1 MKLYPLIAI
10 AYLALVGCATNPTA
24 VPDRVATMKFGPVT
38 TPLGQAGTESTI
50 RILEERERANVA
62 AQDFAALEEIW
73 SEHFIVNSPFNQIA
87 PNRAVVLDLFR
98 QGLAHYT
105 SFERTIEEIRVF
117 GDIAITMGRETVR
130 PTGKAPG
137 AGTTIERRFTN
148 IWQQDGSRW
157 RLLARH
163 ANNIAP
169 AP

>member
-1 MKLYPLIAI
+1 MKQFMFSFLCLF
-10 AYLALVGCATNPTA
+10 LAACAREQPSESPGDT
-24 VPDRVATMKFGPVT
+24 
-38 TPLGQAGTESTI
+38 AGTENTI
-50 RILEERERANVA
+50 RSLEERERANVLT
-62 AQDFAALEEIW
+62 QDFAALEGIW
-73 SEHFIVNSPFNQIA
+73 SEHFIVNSPSNQIA
-87 PNRAVVLDLFR
+87 PNRAVVLDIFR

-117 GDIAITMGRETVR
+117 GNIAITMGRETVR

-137 AGTTIERRFTN
+137 AGTTIERRFTH
-148 IWQQDGSRW
+148 IWQQDGSTW